1 MGYPWVE
8 AADGGTLWRSACF
21 KDRDGY
27 DRKDFEKDMELTPE
41 YADKLLSEVSYTMED
56 KRNKLYIDEAKDAD
70 YIIYNSKCYFFH
82 YRA

>member
-27 DRKDFEKDMELTPE
+27 DRKDFEKDMELLAGIHAVERTE
-41 YADKLLSEVSYTMED
+41 RSREEWG
-56 KRNKLYIDEAKDAD
+56 
-70 YIIYNSKCYFFH
+70 
-82 YRA
+82 